1 MHDTAEKNIGM
12 IMRLNNILKIAFLG
26 FSLSFVSVYTGG
38 LTSGTVISSAQAAV
52 VSNIDVRGN
61 QRIDDEIVASY
72 LTIKPGQSFNDFDI
86 DDSVKAL
93 FATGLFGDVSI
104 FRQGSTL
111 VVDVEE
117 NGTVNKVF
125 FEGNKRLKDDVLEN
139 VARLRAQGI
148 YSDEQA
154 ASDVERIKLAYAR
167 VGRQDA
173 DVSYEVLPL
182 ANNRVNVIYRVNEGD
197 KTKISRIDFIGN
209 NTFSARRLA
218 DVISTKETGLLGFL
232 QTSDIYDE
240 NRLNSDEELLRR
252 FYLNKG
258 FADFQVLS
266 TQAVLDDVENEY
278 TVTITV
284 DEGARYTFGNIAIE
298 TSLNGVEN
306 IALDNLVETQTGEFY
321 NAKDVEDTVVSITER
336 VAEEGFAFVEVVP
349 RGNRNFETNTI
360 DVTYLVDEGARVFIE
375 DIRILGNDR
384 TRDYV
389 IRREFEISE
398 GDAYNR
404 VLVQKTR
411 DRIRALGFFE
421 NVSVSTRPGS
431 QPDRVILFVNVLE
444 QTTGDISLSG
454 GFSSNGGASGEF
466 SFTERNFLGRGQF
479 IRASYRG
486 SEDEDSYG
494 FNFTEPYFLGS
505 RVSAG
510 IGINSTRSED
520 NENRRF
526 TVNTDSAT
534 VTFGLP
540 LTEHLS
546 SSVFYT
552 YSNTETLIGGALLD
566 DDDVPAGS
574 LVSAGPPAI
583 NDSADPNVTNGVQ
596 GDSANELS
604 AAFVDSVNATD
615 GDFVSSGVGYSFV
628 YNTLDNQ
635 QAPREGLRAAFTQ
648 TYFGAG
654 GDANY
659 LRTEAS
665 VAAYET
671 LSEEQ
676 DIILF
681 GRLRGGHIEV
691 FGDDDNTG
699 FRTLDNFQARQN
711 YVRGFDSFGF
721 GPRDPITGDALGGRT
736 YWTATAEVLF
746 PLPFVSRSLG
756 LRGAFFADA
765 GQITDP
771 GNPAIA
777 SITNA
782 AALGGIALSP
792 AQLEEL
798 DSSSVRASVGASLL
812 WASPFGPLR
821 LDYAFPIN
829 DEEFDD
835 VEEFNFGVSSAF

>member
-1 MHDTAEKNIGM
+1 MLSLSMHDTAEKNIGM

-26 FSLSFVSVYTGG
+26 FSLSFVSVYTGA
-38 LTSGTVISSAQAAV
+38 LTSGTIISAAQAAV

-125 FEGNKRLKDDVLEN
+125 FEGNKRLKDDALEN

-154 ASDVERIKLAYAR
+154 AADVERIKLAYAR

-197 KTKISRIDFIGN
+197 KTKIAKIDFIGN

-266 TQAVLDDVENEY
+266 TQAVLDDVANEY
-278 TVTITV
+278 NVTITV
-284 DEGARYTFGNIAIE
+284 DEGARYTFGNISIE

-306 IALDNLVETQTGEFY
+306 IALDNLVETKTGDFY

-421 NVSVSTRPGS
+421 NVSISTRPGS
-431 QPDRVILFVNVLE
+431 QPDRIILFVNVLE

-510 IGINSTRSED
+510 FAINSTRSED
-520 NENRRF
+520 NDNRRF

-552 YSNTETLIGGALLD
+552 YSNTETLIGDALLD
-566 DDDVPAGS
+566 TTPVAP
-574 LVSAGPPAI
+574 GPQP
-583 NDSADPNVTNGVQ
+583 NGVQ

-615 GDFVSSGVGYSFV
+615 GDFISSGVGYSFV

-635 QAPREGLRAAFTQ
+635 QTPREGLRAAFTQ

-665 VAAYET
+665 LAAYET
-671 LSEEQ
+671 LSEEE

-782 AALGGIALSP
+782 ATLGGIALSP
-792 AQLEEL
+792 AQLEQL

-821 LDYAFPIN
+821 LDYAFPLN

>member
-1 MHDTAEKNIGM
+1 
-12 IMRLNNILKIAFLG
+12 MRLNNIIKIAILG
-26 FSLSFVSVYTGG
+26 LSLSFVSVFTGA
-38 LTSGTVISSAQAAV
+38 LTSGTVISAAQAAV

-125 FEGNKRLKDDVLEN
+125 FEGNKRLKDDVLVN

-154 ASDVERIKLAYAR
+154 ASDAERIKLAYAR

-173 DVSYEVLPL
+173 SVTYEVLPL

-240 NRLNSDEELLRR
+240 SRLNADEEALRN

-258 FADFQVLS
+258 FADFQIIS
-266 TQAVLDDVENEY
+266 TQAILDDVENEY
-278 TVTITV
+278 TVTITME
-284 DEGARYTFGNIAIE
+284 EGARYTFGNLAIE

-306 IALDNLVETQTGEFY
+306 IALDNLVETKTGEFY
-321 NAKDVEDTVVSITER
+321 NAKDVEDTVVAITER

-411 DRIRALGFFE
+411 RRIQALGFFE

-431 QPDRVILFVNVLE
+431 EPDRIILFVNVVE
-444 QTTGDISLSG
+444 QSTGDISLTG

-486 SEDEDSYG
+486 SDDENGYG
-494 FNFTEPYFLGS
+494 FTFTEPYFLGS

-510 IGINSTRSED
+510 ISLNSTRSDD
-520 NENRRF
+520 NDNRRF

-540 LTEHLS
+540 LTENLS

-552 YSNTETLIGGALLD
+552 YSTNETEIGANLLD
-566 DDDVPAGS
+566 
-574 LVSAGPPAI
+574 LPPAMAPSTTMPDGI
-583 NDSADPNVTNGVQ
+583 Q
-596 GDSANELS
+596 GNRPGELS
-604 AAFVDSVNATD
+604 AAFVDSVNATN
-615 GDFVSSGVGYSFV
+615 GDFISSGIGYSLV
-628 YNTLDNQ
+628 YNTFDNQ
-635 QAPREGLRAAFTQ
+635 RTPREGVRAAFTQ
-648 TYFGAG
+648 TYFGVG
-654 GDANY
+654 GDADY
-659 LRTEAS
+659 LRTEANL
-665 VAAYET
+665 ATYHT

-746 PLPFVSRSLG
+746 PIPFISRSIG

-765 GQITDP
+765 GQISDV
-771 GNPAIA
+771 GDPAIN
-777 SITNA
+777 SITA
-782 AALGGIALSP
+782 ANTLSP
-792 AQLEEL
+792 DQLDQL
-798 DSSSVRASVGASLL
+798 DSDEVRASVGASVL

-835 VEEFNFGVSSAF
+835 VEEFSFGVSTAF